1 MTATIVTA
9 TISEPTVP
17 CPCGTAPSLV
27 NNIGEQEVTC
37 VANQGG
43 LGFKTYSANEY
54 YFGVSFSTA
63 ENQPIC
69 TFDSMT
75 QVPLSVE
82 EVPSCILQVQIAAVM
97 LDVACP

>member
-1 MTATIVTA
+1 MTATIVKTTARATIVTA

-43 LGFKTYSANEY
+43 LGFKIYSANEY
-54 YFGVSFSTA
+54 YFGVSFPTVRIPAIVNA
-63 ENQPIC
+63 E
-69 TFDSMT
+69 SRA
-75 QVPLSVE
+75 S
-82 EVPSCILQVQIAAVM
+82 
-97 LDVACP
+97 